1 MFQPLTKQL
10 SNVDFCDA
18 LLLLVEKY
26 VEVRNFR
33 CAVVWL
39 YTKRKTNGLD
49 LIGILHWEKM
59 QSCSVVAW
67 FQLSH
72 WNKGLP
78 LIGLVDFV
86 HLGSL
91 KYVLAFSLYRYV
103 IVLLLS
109 SAQRMQQPIPR
120 RKILTFLTN

>member
-49 LIGILHWEKM
+49 LIGILHWKKM

-78 LIGLVDFV
+78 LIRLVDLV

-91 KYVLAFSLYRYV
+91 KHESEFSLYR
-103 IVLLLS
+103 L
-109 SAQRMQQPIPR
+109 
-120 RKILTFLTN
+120 

>member
-1 MFQPLTKQL
+1 MFQPLTKQFG
-10 SNVDFCDA
+10 NVDFCDA

-49 LIGILHWEKM
+49 LIGILHRKKM
-59 QSCSVVAW
+59 QSCRVVAW
-67 FQLSH
+67 LQLSH

-78 LIGLVDFV
+78 LIRLVDLV

-91 KYVLAFSLYRYV
+91 KHESEFSLYR
-103 IVLLLS
+103 L
-109 SAQRMQQPIPR
+109 
-120 RKILTFLTN
+120 